1 MLNIHCGVDHAD
13 CCLCYVIVLLFL
25 QGTHVVQVVA
35 VDGDKN
41 GTREIRYAFVDSKS
55 SSSCS

>member
-1 MLNIHCGVDHAD
+1 M
-13 CCLCYVIVLLFL
+13 
-25 QGTHVVQVVA
+25 VQVVA